1 MGFWDWLKPK
11 KESKRDKALFFPPL
25 PHLQISLEY
34 KRIKHIIL
42 KIKSSNIL
50 SISAPFGCEISEIE
64 SVLYKREEWIRT
76 KLLSFPQNVGERY
89 CNGGEIFHLGES
101 YKVRYFCGTKP
112 SVVFGEKE
120 VRVVAE
126 SEEKIGGIIE
136 RWQKGEAR
144 RIFAEVLREWERELG
159 VSISHLSI
167 KKMTSRWGSCNPKK
181 GYINLNLSLIKMPKR
196 LIEYVALHEM
206 IHFFHYYHDKNFY
219 AMMGEKMPDW
229 KEREVELRDWK
240 RKMGQ

>member
-11 KESKRDKALFFPPL
+11 KESKRDKTLSFPPL

-34 KRIKHIIL
+34 KKIKHIIL
-42 KIKSSNIL
+42 KIKSFNAL
-50 SISAPFGCEISEIE
+50 SISAPFGCKISEIE

-76 KLLSFPQNVGERY
+76 KLLSFPQNVEERY
-89 CNGGEIFHLGES
+89 CDGGEIFYLGES
-101 YKVRYFCGTKP
+101 YKVRFFGGIKS
-112 SVVFGEKE
+112 SVAFGEGE

-126 SEEKIGGIIE
+126 SEEKIGEIVE
-136 RWQKGEAR
+136 RWQKSEAKR
-144 RIFAEVLREWERELG
+144 VFMEVLREWERKLG

-181 GYINLNLSLIKMPKR
+181 GYINLNLSLIKMSKR

-219 AMMGEKMPDW
+219 AMMSEKMPDW

-240 RKMGQ
+240 KKIG